1 MKKLFLLSALLI
13 FVYAIQAQVN
23 PDSTSF
29 RHGIRGNWRNNRS
42 TDSLDNQFGMV
53 RGRYEAF
60 NRFHSQNRYGNSRP
74 NRFRSNERRRRGEMA
89 YQIHYS
95 PEQRKQSQKINEA
108 FRRESREL
116 YSNDN
121 LTLGAYKTQ
130 LLALQKERKSK
141 LQALLTIPQK
151 EAITRWK
158 KQAGEN
164 AQVRDA
170 AMLERMRIRLQLSE
184 AQTASIKTQRSDFRT
199 QIQSIHANQELLPYQ
214 KMEQIRAL
222 ADKRKES
229 LKTVL
234 TPEQYSQFENMH
246 QHRLGGK

>member
-1 MKKLFLLSALLI
+1 L
-13 FVYAIQAQVN
+13 
-23 PDSTSF
+23 
-29 RHGIRGNWRNNRS
+29 H
-42 TDSLDNQFGMV
+42 
-53 RGRYEAF
+53 
-60 NRFHSQNRYGNSRP
+60 
-74 NRFRSNERRRRGEMA
+74 
-89 YQIHYS
+89 
-95 PEQRKQSQKINEA
+95 
-108 FRRESREL
+108 
-116 YSNDN
+116 
-121 LTLGAYKTQ
+121 
-130 LLALQKERKSK
+130 
-141 LQALLTIPQK
+141 ALLTPPQK